1 MVAVDDPDPPQEAK
15 FNELS
20 PDNEAHAKCFGVLP
34 FMNIMATP
42 VSEQRFPNSPTIGE
56 MLRVQEVIIERLR
69 KKLCQIEVL
78 KQRVLQGCEL
88 DAAQREKL
96 GREDELLTA
105 LEEARDVAETAFAV
119 PQPIRPKSPQQPCA
133 TEAQLGPTSQHEE
146 PCSDLVQRREELS
159 ALVHRPQ
166 QPSVAKTQIGPK
178 SPRKRK
184 KQSALVQRP
193 QQPRAPET
201 QIGPVSQCEH
211 EEPSALVQRPQQ
223 PRVAETQLGP
233 MSPCKHEEPSA
244 LVQRPQQPRVA
255 QTQIGP
261 GSPRE
266 REEQQSALAQQQQQQ
281 PHATEAQPEPR
292 KPEQQSEPEP
302 QKPEPQSVME
312 PQSKPVPGDPKPRA
326 PPTPGE
332 PKELRVETK
341 DDEPDHWKPG
351 GFEPRAFD
359 PGGSTEQTVRMHAHN
374 SCSPLRV
381 RLRLRGD
388 G

>member
-20 PDNEAHAKCFGVLP
+20 PDNEAHAKCFGVFP

-42 VSEQRFPNSPTIGE
+42 VSEHRFPNSPTIGD
-56 MLRVQEVIIERLR
+56 MLRVQEVIIARLR

-105 LEEARDVAETAFAV
+105 LKEARDVAETAFAV

-146 PCSDLVQRREELS
+146 PCSDLVRRREELS

-193 QQPRAPET
+193 QQPRVPET
-201 QIGPVSQCEH
+201 QLGPVSPCEH
-211 EEPSALVQRPQQ
+211 EEQSALVQRPQQ

-233 MSPCKHEEPSA
+233 ESPREHKEQSA
-244 LVQRPQQPRVA
+244 LVQRPQQLR
-255 QTQIGP
+255 
-261 GSPRE
+261 
-266 REEQQSALAQQQQQQ
+266 
-281 PHATEAQPEPR
+281 ATVEVQPEPQSE
-292 KPEQQSEPEP
+292 PEPRDPKQQSEPEP
-302 QKPEPQSVME
+302 QKPEPQS
-312 PQSKPVPGDPKPRA
+312 DA
-326 PPTPGE
+326 
-332 PKELRVETK
+332 
-341 DDEPDHWKPG
+341 EPDHWKPG
-351 GFEPRAFD
+351 GFEPRVFD
-359 PGGSTEQTVRMHAHN
+359 PGGSTEMTVRKPAHN
-374 SCSPLRV
+374 TCSSLRV